1 MKELDAG
8 IPAVEGVSNGG
19 QEQQQLAAVSSSSR
33 TPPSAGRS
41 GTSKYQQM
49 LAKAKAEKEAKTN
62 S

>member
-1 MKELDAG
+1 MQASQP
-8 IPAVEGVSNGG
+8 IEGVSNGE
-19 QEQQQLAAVSSSSR
+19 QVQQQPAAVSSSSGA
-33 TPPSAGRS
+33 PPSAGRS